1 MACVRCRC
9 EIPEDDAFCQFCG
22 AAQQAAAAAGPPGKR
37 CLRRSQVDRQVGGVG
52 GGIARYFDTDPVFV
66 RVAWV
71 ILTIVPG
78 AIFLSVLAYLVA
90 WLIIPQAEPGTEAP
104 VAESPGGSWRAR
116 RLYRSTTDAKIGGV
130 CGGIAE
136 YFAVDSTAVR
146 LLWVVLSIFPGAIIC
161 GVLTY
166 IVAWFI
172 MPGAPVLATSPP
184 ADPTPAPGGEHRV
197 GVPSYLDESRST
209 PSTG

>member
-1 MACVRCRC
+1 MACVRCSR
-9 EIPEDDAFCQFCG
+9 EISEDAAFCQFCG
-22 AAQQAAAAAGPPGKR
+22 ANQQEPTVTERAEKR
-37 CLRRSQVDRQVGGVG
+37 FLRRSRVDHQLAGVC

-78 AIFLSVLAYLVA
+78 AIFLGVLAYLVA
-90 WLIIPQAEPGTEAP
+90 WPIIPEADPGSETP
-104 VAESPGGSWRAR
+104 VDQPAAGSWRER
-116 RLYRSTTDAKIGGV
+116 RLSRSRTDTKIGGV

-136 YFAVDSTAVR
+136 YFAVDPTAIR
-146 LLWVVLSIFPGAIIC
+146 LLWVVLSIFPGAVIC

-172 MPGAPVLATSPP
+172 MPVAVEPT
-184 ADPTPAPGGEHRV
+184 PTPAEPMAAPAGSAE
-197 GVPSYLDESRST
+197 
-209 PSTG
+209 

>member
-1 MACVRCRC
+1 MACVRCSH
-9 EIPEDDAFCQFCG
+9 EIPEDAAFCQFCG
-22 AAQQAAAAAGPPGKR
+22 VDQRGPASTDAPTKR
-37 CLRRSQVDRQVGGVG
+37 FLRRSQVDRQVGGVC
-52 GGIARYFDTDPVFV
+52 GGIAGYFDTDPVFV

-78 AIFLSVLAYLVA
+78 AIFLGVLAYLVA
-90 WLIIPQAEPGTEAP
+90 WLIIPEADPGSETP
-104 VAESPGGSWRAR
+104 VDQPGAGSWRER
-116 RLYRSTTDAKIGGV
+116 RLSRSRTDTKIGGI

-136 YFAVDSTAVR
+136 YFAVDPTAIR

-172 MPGAPVLATSPP
+172 MPVAVEPT
-184 ADPTPAPGGEHRV
+184 PTPAEPMAAPAGSAE
-197 GVPSYLDESRST
+197 
-209 PSTG
+209 